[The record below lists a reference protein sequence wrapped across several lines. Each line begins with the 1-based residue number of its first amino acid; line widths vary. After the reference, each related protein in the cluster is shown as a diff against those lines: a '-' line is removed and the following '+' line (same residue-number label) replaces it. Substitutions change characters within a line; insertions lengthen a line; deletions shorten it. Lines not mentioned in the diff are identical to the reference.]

1 MRLGLRDQI
10 AGWQAVVAD
19 TWDIDE
25 CKDTWSDRVDQ
36 VETAG
41 AQVERAAHDDLA
53 SGRSRTAVTRVG
65 GGRVRGTLLAGR
77 FGGLGLKTIGWRV
90 SQVWASKPGRRSRGL
105 GGAPEAGRTTRG
117 GIGEFASKRSYR

>member
-1 MRLGLRDQI
+1 
-10 AGWQAVVAD
+10 
-19 TWDIDE
+19 
-25 CKDTWSDRVDQ
+25 
-36 VETAG
+36 
-41 AQVERAAHDDLA
+41 LA

-65 GGRVRGTLLAGR
+65 GGRVRGALLAGRFGGLGLKTIGGR

-117 GIGEFASKRSYR
+117 GIGEFALQRSYR